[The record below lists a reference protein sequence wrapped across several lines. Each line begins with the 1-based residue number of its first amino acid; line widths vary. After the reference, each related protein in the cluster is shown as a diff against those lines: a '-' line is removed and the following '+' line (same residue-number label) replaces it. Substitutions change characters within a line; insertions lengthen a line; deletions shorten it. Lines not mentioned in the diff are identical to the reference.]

1 MCSSHK
7 FLLVKCELGFEYT
20 CLVLYHCYKHS
31 LVIFFSVTADFLSL
45 QWAFLGL
52 FPYPP
57 PPIGCLLLHCPVEN
71 FFPVIFITF
80 LRSVSSLEFSRLP
93 CMECWGTRGFFY
105 FLVFMQTLER
115 NFQSKSVKAMQDL
128 KLLTDQADL
137 PISKRAAMLQ
147 RRATCEDCYV
157 LCHLSS
163 ISYCVL
169 LFLKYW

>member
-1 MCSSHK
+1 MFSSHR
-7 FLLVKCELGFEYT
+7 FLLIKCESGFEYN

-31 LVIFFSVTADFLSL
+31 LTLLIFYLFIELFQVSSPISL
-45 QWAFLGL
+45 
-52 FPYPP
+52 PHR
-57 PPIGCLLLHCPVEN
+57 ILLLHCQVEN

-163 ISYCVL
+163 ISYYVL
-169 LFLKYW
+169 LFLKY